1 MALVLFFPSARLLI
15 PRPDAL
21 VPGAG
26 EEDIISRGERE
37 GGQRGR
43 RIGGAAVEVGGFASL
58 VRITWYEYC
67 VTQSIQHVV

>member
-15 PRPDAL
+15 PRPDAF

-43 RIGGAAVEVGGFASL
+43 RIGWAAVEVGGFASL
-58 VRITWYEYC
+58 DRNTCYEYR
-67 VTQSIQHVV
+67 VKRSIQHVV